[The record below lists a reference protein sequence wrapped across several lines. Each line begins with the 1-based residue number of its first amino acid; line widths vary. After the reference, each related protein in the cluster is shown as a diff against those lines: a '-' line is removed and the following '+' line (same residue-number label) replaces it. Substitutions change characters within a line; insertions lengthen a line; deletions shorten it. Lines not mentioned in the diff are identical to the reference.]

1 MYVKYHFNLFDGEP
15 SSIYLSVIKNCQ
27 FNFLQGG
34 GGQSGTITTAREN
47 NSAVL
52 TSEVL
57 VKYRNPF
64 KSCGRFFSNCTHSN

>member
-1 MYVKYHFNLFDGEP
+1 MGNLVQYICLLLKIVN
-15 SSIYLSVIKNCQ
+15 SIFSKE
-27 FNFLQGG
+27 G